1 MLIFVTSVSHW
12 DYTVNRV
19 ISVSS
24 VKSNQIFLGDLKF
37 END

>member
-1 MLIFVTSVSHW
+1 MLIFVTSESHW
-12 DYTVNRV
+12 DYSVNLL

-24 VKSNQIFLGDLKF
+24 EKSNQIFLGDLKF